1 MKSGLSLDHLGSCR
15 SAFSH
20 NDASLLK
27 KLPINQ
33 IIFDSFPTKYFLIIS
48 LRAGSFRYL
57 GRCPDL
63 PRYPDNK
70 AERAIPTLA
79 KHTRLTHAN
88 ACPTHAPRTPHAR
101 LPPRFPTP
109 THLHPAPPILQDESR
124 AREHQKEKQKLK
136 LKLKKGM
143 ARTRKYRFSVTQK
156 LASLASSSIFLT

>member
-1 MKSGLSLDHLGSCR
+1 MGQGLKINILMKSGLSLDHLGSCR

-101 LPPRFPTP
+101 TTHTPRTPHAHLPPRLPTSP
-109 THLHPAPPILQDESR
+109 S
-124 AREHQKEKQKLK
+124 
-136 LKLKKGM
+136 
-143 ARTRKYRFSVTQK
+143 
-156 LASLASSSIFLT
+156 ASLAPL